1 MKRLFGGKTEKPVAP
16 TLSEATDTA
25 NKRGGVL
32 DEKIRALDKQ
42 LLDFKNQLKSTR
54 PGPAQN
60 RIKQRA
66 LQILKQKRMYEGQ
79 RDQLSGVVWNMEQ
92 AAFASENVQTAIHVV
107 DAMKA
112 STGALKEQMQK
123 VQIDD
128 IEDTM
133 DDMADLLEDTNEI
146 NEALSRNYAL
156 EEDIDEAELD
166 DELAAIDEQLQLE
179 AELGESETPAY
190 LQDEEPAPA
199 EVTEPAAVPVAA
211 GGEQVDEFGL
221 PVHA

>member
-1 MKRLFGGKTEKPVAP
+1 MKRLFGGKKEAPPAP
-16 TLSEATDTA
+16 TLGEATETA
-25 NKRGGVL
+25 NKRGAVL
-32 DEKIRALDKQ
+32 DEKIKALDKQ

-54 PGPAQN
+54 AGPAQN

-66 LQILKQKRMYEGQ
+66 LQVLKQKRMYEGQ

-92 AAFASENVQTAIHVV
+92 ASFASENVQTAIHVV
-107 DAMKA
+107 DAMKS
-112 STGALKEQMQK
+112 STAALKTEMQK
-123 VQIDD
+123 VHIDD

-156 EEDIDEAELD
+156 DEEIDETELD

-179 AELGESETPAY
+179 SELGETETPSY
-190 LQDEEPAPA
+190 LVDEEPVPA
-199 EVTEPAAVPVAA
+199 DPAAEPAQPAA
-211 GGEQVDEFGL
+211 AGEQVDEFGL